1 MSTFPLRIRVE
12 ADDLQS
18 PVNQAIFRIR
28 ASVCHLFRDYLDRQH
43 FTEIQTAKLQGS
55 ATEGGASV
63 FKVEY
68 FGRPAFLAQSPQLAK
83 QMAVIA
89 DMGRVYEVGSSEWE
103 SSRDMGFANLL

>member
-1 MSTFPLRIRVE
+1 MSEGNQNT
-12 ADDLQS
+12 ADRPRDSPTLASARQS

-28 ASVCHLFRDYLDRQH
+28 ASICHLFRDYLDGQH

-63 FKVEY
+63 FRVEY

-89 DMGRVYEVGSSEWE
+89 DFGRVYEIGSSEF
-103 SSRDMGFANLL
+103 RA